1 MLPKSR
7 KLKGRD
13 VFSFIYRT
21 GKRIFSDYLTVYLGI
36 SQNNSK
42 FACVI
47 SKKAGKKAITRNK
60 LRRRSYSI
68 INHYLP
74 DLKERWNVILVFK
87 KGAAELSYS
96 ELEKKIL
103 EIFKKANLFK

>member
-7 KLKGRD
+7 KLKGRG
-13 VFSFIYRT
+13 VFFLVYRT
-21 GKRIFSDYLTVYLGI
+21 GKRIFAEYLTVYAKT

-47 SKKAGKKAITRNK
+47 SKKVGKKAVARNK

-68 INHYLP
+68 ISRRLP
-74 DLKERWNVILVFK
+74 DLKEGCAAILVFK
-87 KGAAELSYS
+87 KGAAELSYF
-96 ELEKKIL
+96 ELEKSIL
-103 EIFKKANLFK
+103 EIFKKAKLLK